1 MFHVKHFR
9 VVFALHEHNN
19 SSVLP
24 VRVSPKAAIRPVCRL
39 CPNRACASS
48 LRKLLADSPVES
60 SRAGAPAD
68 TPSACRRSG
77 FKEHIS
83 KKHKDEKPRQLGCS
97 RSAKALRLPNRRRFM
112 DPQARRLLGCFSGS
126 RKIAIPLAPP
136 PR

>member
-1 MFHVKHFR
+1 MFHVKHFK
-9 VVFALHEHNN
+9 VVFALHEHHS

-24 VRVSPKAAIRPVCRL
+24 VRVSPKAANRTDCRL
-39 CPNRACASS
+39 CPNKACTSS
-48 LRKLLADSPVES
+48 LRKLLADSPMKS

-68 TPSACRRSG
+68 IPSACMRSG

-97 RSAKALRLPNRRRFM
+97 RSAKALRLPNRHCFM
-112 DPQARRLLGCFSGS
+112 NPQARRPLGCFSGS

>member
-97 RSAKALRLPNRRRFM
+97 RSAKALRLPNGS
-112 DPQARRLLGCFSGS
+112 ASAATLGMFFGKQEDRDSTRAAS
-126 RKIAIPLAPP
+126 EIEPES
-136 PR
+136 